1 MSFVVI
7 DRADEKF
14 LRECFVDQLMK
25 YQRMRSRLVRIL
37 DNYYFKEV
45 FGDELRRCI
54 DKAVT
59 VVPRL
64 NNTDELSALIA
75 KNQNLTLPQDGFQ
88 WKIWVRAELGKDESV
103 VVY

>member
-64 NNTDELSALIA
+64 NNMDELSALIA

-88 WKIWVRAELGKDESV
+88 WKIWVCPELGKDESV